1 MTREIDEY
9 RGQGL
14 YFNVGLE
21 NQVLK
26 YLRTRIKDKPTYAI
40 ISF

>member
-1 MTREIDEY
+1 MTREVDEY

-26 YLRTRIKDKPTYAI
+26 YLRNRTKDKSAYAI